1 MTSITLNAT
10 MAKKVMT
17 MGMIAIFKVSARRPF
32 QILDA
37 ERISEALRRTIRQI
51 TVITLISDTPNVANI
66 PKTDVVLIVLLTV
79 LIMDDNI
86 VPFPAKIIRLG
97 LNCSL
102 GYK

>member
-10 MAKKVMT
+10 IAKKVMT
-17 MGMIAIFKVSARRPF
+17 IGIIHIFKVSARRPF

-37 ERISEALRRTIRQI
+37 DRISEALRRIMRQI

-86 VPFPAKIIRLG
+86 ITFPARNHLA
-97 LNCSL
+97 
-102 GYK
+102 